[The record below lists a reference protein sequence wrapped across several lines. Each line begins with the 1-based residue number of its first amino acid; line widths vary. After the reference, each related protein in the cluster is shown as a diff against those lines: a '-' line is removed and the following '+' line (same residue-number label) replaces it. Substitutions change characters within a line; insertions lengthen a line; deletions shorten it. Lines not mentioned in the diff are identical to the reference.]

1 MKSIDGLREYV
12 VSMLSNMIRIN
23 SENPPGRE
31 EELASYVA
39 ERLAELGL
47 KAWIDRFQGRANAL
61 GSIRIGDGEKI
72 MLISH
77 LDTVPAGERELWR
90 IPPFSGIVKD
100 GRVYGRGAADAK
112 GCLASMFGCLKILAD
127 EGWPINGEI
136 IFAAVAD
143 EESENRGIRRL
154 VAQGIKADYAVV
166 GEPTNLNVCIAH
178 KGSIFLRASF
188 IGRAAHSSK
197 PERGVNAVYAASEYA
212 LRIEKL
218 SRRFKV
224 KHRLLGRPS
233 LAVTI
238 VRGGVK
244 DNVIPDRCELV
255 INRRTLPNEDLETV
269 VDQLKDLARKV
280 SKERRVKAF
289 VKIDRYLPASE
300 TDKDEEIVKAGLR
313 AVSRVLGKR
322 ARPKGFQATCDM
334 TFLVHRANIP
344 CIILGPGRLEEA
356 HAIDEWVEIDQLV
369 NGSKIYHELIMDLIG
384 SR

>member
-1 MKSIDGLREYV
+1 MGSVGDLQNYIVSI
-12 VSMLSNMIRIN
+12 LSSMIRIN

-31 EELASYVA
+31 DEIASYVA

-61 GSIRIGDGEKI
+61 GSIKVGEGKKI

-77 LDTVPAGERELWR
+77 LDTVPAGEKELWS
-90 IPPFSGIVKD
+90 IPPFSGTVKD

-112 GCLASMFGCLKILAD
+112 GCIASMLGCLKSLAD

-143 EESENRGIRRL
+143 EESENRGVRRL
-154 VAQGIKADYAVV
+154 ISQGIKANCAVV

-188 IGRAAHSSK
+188 IGKAAHSCQ

-218 SRRFKV
+218 SKRFRIEHK
-224 KHRLLGRPS
+224 LLGKPS

-238 VRGGVK
+238 LRGGVK
-244 DNVIPDRCELV
+244 DNVIPDYCELI
-255 INRRTLPNEDLETV
+255 INRRTLPNEDLE
-269 VDQLKDLARKV
+269 
-280 SKERRVKAF
+280 S
-289 VKIDRYLPASE
+289 
-300 TDKDEEIVKAGLR
+300 
-313 AVSRVLGKR
+313 
-322 ARPKGFQATCDM
+322 
-334 TFLVHRANIP
+334 
-344 CIILGPGRLEEA
+344 
-356 HAIDEWVEIDQLV
+356 
-369 NGSKIYHELIMDLIG
+369 
-384 SR
+384 

>member
-39 ERLAELGL
+39 ERLAELGF

-61 GSIRIGDGEKI
+61 GSIRIGDGKKI
-72 MLISH
+72 MLVSH
-77 LDTVPAGERELWR
+77 LDTVPAGERELWG
-90 IPPFSGIVKD
+90 IPPFSGIVRD

-112 GCLASMFGCLKILAD
+112 GCLASMLGCLKILAD

-154 VAQGIKADYAVV
+154 VAQGVKADYAVV

-224 KHRLLGRPS
+224 KHRLLGKPS

-238 VRGGVK
+238 FRGGVK

-269 VDQLKDLARKV
+269 VNQLKDLAMKV

-356 HAIDEWVEIDQLV
+356 HAINEWVEIDQLV

>member
-39 ERLAELGL
+39 ERLAELGF

-61 GSIRIGDGEKI
+61 GSIRIGDGKKI
-72 MLISH
+72 MLVSH
-77 LDTVPAGERELWR
+77 LDTVPAGERELWG
-90 IPPFSGIVKD
+90 IPPFSGIVRD

-112 GCLASMFGCLKILAD
+112 GCLASMLGCLKILAD

-154 VAQGIKADYAVV
+154 VAQGVKADYAVV

-224 KHRLLGRPS
+224 KHRLLGKPS

-238 VRGGVK
+238 FRGGVK

-269 VDQLKDLARKV
+269 VNQLKDLAMKV

-369 NGSKIYHELIMDLIG
+369 NGSKIYYELIMDLIG

>member
-1 MKSIDGLREYV
+1 MKSINHLQDYV
-12 VSMLSNMIRIN
+12 VSMLSSMIRIN

-47 KAWIDRFQGRANAL
+47 KAWIDRFQGRANAI
-61 GSIRIGDGEKI
+61 GSIKIGNGGKI
-72 MLISH
+72 MLVSH
-77 LDTVPAGERELWR
+77 LDTVPAEERDLWK
-90 IPPFSGIVKD
+90 IPPFSGAVKD

-112 GCLASMFGCLKILAD
+112 GCIASMLGCLKALAD
-127 EGWPINGEI
+127 EGWPIHGEI

-154 VAQGIKADYAVV
+154 IAQGIKADCAVV

-178 KGSIFLRASF
+178 RGSIVLRASF
-188 IGRAAHSSK
+188 RGKAAHSSE
-197 PERGVNAVYAASEYA
+197 PERGINAVYAASEYA

-218 SRRFKV
+218 SKRFRIR
-224 KHRLLGRPS
+224 HRLLGRPS
-233 LAVTI
+233 LAVT
-238 VRGGVK
+238 VVKGGVK

-255 INRRTLPNEDLETV
+255 INRRTLPNEDLETIV
-269 VDQLKDLARKV
+269 NRLKDLADRI
-280 SKERRVKAF
+280 SKRRGVKASI
-289 VKIDRYLPASE
+289 KIGRYLPASE
-300 TDKDEEIVKAGLR
+300 TNRDEEIVKAGLR

-322 ARPKGFQATCDM
+322 VRPKGFQATCDM

-356 HAIDEWVEIDQLV
+356 HAIDEWVEIDQLI
-369 NGSKIYHELIMDLIG
+369 NGSKIYRELIMDLIG
-384 SR
+384 SS

>member
-1 MKSIDGLREYV
+1 MGSVGDLQNYIVSI
-12 VSMLSNMIRIN
+12 LSSMIRIN

-31 EELASYVA
+31 DEIASYVA

-61 GSIRIGDGEKI
+61 GSIKVGEGKKI

-77 LDTVPAGERELWR
+77 LDTVPAGEKELWS
-90 IPPFSGIVKD
+90 IPPFSGTVKD

-112 GCLASMFGCLKILAD
+112 GCIASMLGCLKSLAD

-143 EESENRGIRRL
+143 EESENRGVRRL
-154 VAQGIKADYAVV
+154 ISQGIKANCAVV

-178 KGSIFLRASF
+178 KGSIFLRVSF
-188 IGRAAHSSK
+188 IGKAAHSCQ

-218 SRRFKV
+218 SKRFRIEHK
-224 KHRLLGRPS
+224 LLGKPS

-238 VRGGVK
+238 LRGGVK
-244 DNVIPDRCELV
+244 DNVIPDYCELI
-255 INRRTLPNEDLETV
+255 INRRTLPNEDLESIV
-269 VDQLKDLARKV
+269 RRLRDLAKKISEKRRIKV
-280 SKERRVKAF
+280 D
-289 VKIDRYLPASE
+289 VKIDRYILASE
-300 TDKDEEIVKAGLR
+300 TNRDEEIVKAGLR

-322 ARPKGFQATCDM
+322 ARPRGFQAVCDM
-334 TFLVHRANIP
+334 TFLVHKANIP
-344 CIILGPGRLEEA
+344 CIILGPGRLKEA
-356 HAIDEWVEIDQLV
+356 HVIDEWVSIDQLV
-369 NGSKIYHELIMDLIG
+369 NGSRIYHELIMDLIG

>member
-1 MKSIDGLREYV
+1 MKSISNLRDYV

-31 EELASYVA
+31 DEIASYVA

-61 GSIRIGDGEKI
+61 GSIKIGEGRKI

-77 LDTVPAGERELWR
+77 LDTVPAGEKELWR

-112 GCLASMFGCLKILAD
+112 GCIASMLGCLKSLAD
-127 EGWPINGEI
+127 EGWPIDGEI

-143 EESENRGIRRL
+143 EESENRGVRRL
-154 VAQGIKADYAVV
+154 IAQGVKADYAVV

-178 KGSIFLRASF
+178 RGSIFLRASF

-197 PERGVNAVYAASEYA
+197 PEKGVNAVYAASEYA
-212 LRIEKL
+212 LRIERL
-218 SRRFKV
+218 SKRFKI
-224 KHRLLGRPS
+224 KHKLLGKPS

-238 VRGGVK
+238 FRGGVK
-244 DNVIPDRCELV
+244 DNVIPDRCELI
-255 INRRTLPNEDLETV
+255 INRRTLPNEDLETIV
-269 VDQLKDLARKV
+269 NRLRDLAEKV
-280 SKERRVKAF
+280 SEKRRIKAA

-300 TDKDEEIVKAGLR
+300 TDRNEEIVKAGLR
-313 AVSRVLGKR
+313 AVSKVLGKR
-322 ARPKGFQATCDM
+322 ARPRGFQALCDM
-334 TFLVHRANIP
+334 TFLVHKANIP

-356 HAIDEWVEIDQLV
+356 HVVDEWVGIDQLI
-369 NGSKIYHELIMDLIG
+369 NGSKIYRELIMDLIG

>member
-39 ERLAELGL
+39 ERLAELGF

-61 GSIRIGDGEKI
+61 GSIRIGDGKKI
-72 MLISH
+72 MLVSH
-77 LDTVPAGERELWR
+77 LDTVPAGERELWG
-90 IPPFSGIVKD
+90 IPPFSGIVRD

-112 GCLASMFGCLKILAD
+112 GCLASMLGCLKILAD

-154 VAQGIKADYAVV
+154 VAQGVKADYAVV

-224 KHRLLGRPS
+224 KHRLLGKPS

-238 VRGGVK
+238 FRGGVK

-269 VDQLKDLARKV
+269 VNQLKDLAMKV

-356 HAIDEWVEIDQLV
+356 HAINEWIEIDQLV

>member
-61 GSIRIGDGEKI
+61 GSIKIGDGKKI

-77 LDTVPAGERELWR
+77 LDTVPAGERDLWR
-90 IPPFSGIVKD
+90 MPPFSGIVKD

-112 GCLASMFGCLKILAD
+112 GCLASMLGCLKILAD

-154 VAQGIKADYAVV
+154 IAQGVKADHAVV
-166 GEPTNLNVCIAH
+166 GEPTNLDVCIAH
-178 KGSIFLRASF
+178 KGSIFFRASF
-188 IGRAAHSSK
+188 MGRAAHSSK

-212 LRIEKL
+212 LKIEKL

-224 KHRLLGRPS
+224 EHRLLGRPS

-238 VRGGVK
+238 FRGGVK
-244 DNVIPDRCELV
+244 DNVIPDRCDLV

-269 VDQLKDLARKV
+269 VNRLKDLAAKISKKRGVKV
-280 SKERRVKAF
+280 F

-300 TDKDEEIVKAGLR
+300 TDKDEEVVKAGLR

-334 TFLVHRANIP
+334 TFLVHRAKIP

>member
-1 MKSIDGLREYV
+1 MKSINHLRDYV

-47 KAWIDRFQGRANAL
+47 KAWIDRFQGRANAI
-61 GSIRIGDGEKI
+61 GSIKIGNGGKI
-72 MLISH
+72 MLVSH
-77 LDTVPAGERELWR
+77 LDTVPAEERDLWK
-90 IPPFSGIVKD
+90 IPPFSGAVKD
-100 GRVYGRGAADAK
+100 GKVYGRGAADAK
-112 GCLASMFGCLKILAD
+112 GCIASMLGCLKALAD
-127 EGWPINGEI
+127 EGWPIHGEI

-154 VAQGIKADYAVV
+154 VAQGVKADCAVV

-178 KGSIFLRASF
+178 RGSIVLRASF
-188 IGRAAHSSK
+188 RGKAAHSSE
-197 PERGVNAVYAASEYA
+197 PERGINAVYAASEYA

-218 SRRFKV
+218 SKRFRIR
-224 KHRLLGRPS
+224 HRLLGRPS
-233 LAVTI
+233 LAVT
-238 VRGGVK
+238 VVKGGVK

-255 INRRTLPNEDLETV
+255 INRRTLPNEDLETIV
-269 VDQLKDLARKV
+269 NRLKDLADRI
-280 SKERRVKAF
+280 SKRRRVKASI
-289 VKIDRYLPASE
+289 KIGRYLPASE
-300 TDKDEEIVKAGLR
+300 TDRDEEIVKAGLR

-356 HAIDEWVEIDQLV
+356 HAIDEWVEIDQLI
-369 NGSKIYHELIMDLIG
+369 NGSKIYRELIMDLIG
-384 SR
+384 SS

>member
-1 MKSIDGLREYV
+1 MKSINHLRDYV

-47 KAWIDRFQGRANAL
+47 KAWIDRFQGRANAI
-61 GSIRIGDGEKI
+61 GSIKIGNGGKI
-72 MLISH
+72 MLVSH
-77 LDTVPAGERELWR
+77 LDTVPAEERDLWK
-90 IPPFSGIVKD
+90 IPPFSGAVKD
-100 GRVYGRGAADAK
+100 GKVYGRGAADAK
-112 GCLASMFGCLKILAD
+112 GCIASMLGCLKALAD
-127 EGWPINGEI
+127 EGWPIHGEI

-154 VAQGIKADYAVV
+154 VAQGVKADYAVV

-178 KGSIFLRASF
+178 KGSIVLRASF
-188 IGRAAHSSK
+188 RGKAAHSSK
-197 PERGVNAVYAASEYA
+197 PERGINAIYAASEYA

-218 SRRFKV
+218 SKRFRIR
-224 KHRLLGRPS
+224 HGLLGRPS
-233 LAVTI
+233 LAVT
-238 VRGGVK
+238 VVKGGVK

-255 INRRTLPNEDLETV
+255 INRRTLPNENLETIV
-269 VDQLKDLARKV
+269 NRLKDLADKI
-280 SKERRVKAF
+280 SKKRRVKASI
-289 VKIDRYLPASE
+289 KIGRYLPASE
-300 TDKDEEIVKAGLR
+300 TDRDEEIVKAGLR

-356 HAIDEWVEIDQLV
+356 HAIDEWVEIDQLI
-369 NGSKIYHELIMDLIG
+369 NGSQIYRELIMDLIG
-384 SR
+384 SS

>member
-1 MKSIDGLREYV
+1 MGSVGDLQNYIVSI
-12 VSMLSNMIRIN
+12 LSSMIRIN

-31 EELASYVA
+31 DEIASYVA

-61 GSIRIGDGEKI
+61 GSIKVGEGKKI

-77 LDTVPAGERELWR
+77 LDTVPAGEKELWS
-90 IPPFSGIVKD
+90 IPPFSGTVKD

-112 GCLASMFGCLKILAD
+112 GCIASMLGCLKSLAD

-143 EESENRGIRRL
+143 EESENRGVRRL
-154 VAQGIKADYAVV
+154 ISQGIKANCAVV

-178 KGSIFLRASF
+178 KGSIFLRVSF
-188 IGRAAHSSK
+188 IGKAAHSCQ

-218 SRRFKV
+218 SKRFRIEHK
-224 KHRLLGRPS
+224 LLGKPS

-238 VRGGVK
+238 LRGGVK
-244 DNVIPDRCELV
+244 DNVIPDYCELI
-255 INRRTLPNEDLETV
+255 INRRTLPNEDLESIV
-269 VDQLKDLARKV
+269 RRLRDLAKKISEKRRIKV
-280 SKERRVKAF
+280 D
-289 VKIDRYLPASE
+289 VKIDRYILASE
-300 TDKDEEIVKAGLR
+300 TNRDEEIVKAGLR

-322 ARPKGFQATCDM
+322 ARPRGFQAVCDM
-334 TFLVHRANIP
+334 TFLVHKANIP
-344 CIILGPGRLEEA
+344 CIILGPGRLKEA
-356 HAIDEWVEIDQLV
+356 HVIDEWVSIDQLI
-369 NGSKIYHELIMDLIG
+369 NGSRIYHELIMDLLG

>member
-39 ERLAELGL
+39 ERLAELGF

-61 GSIRIGDGEKI
+61 GSIRIGDGKKI
-72 MLISH
+72 MLVSH
-77 LDTVPAGERELWR
+77 LDTVPAGERELWG
-90 IPPFSGIVKD
+90 IPPFSGIVRD

-112 GCLASMFGCLKILAD
+112 GCLASMLGCLKILAD

-154 VAQGIKADYAVV
+154 VAQGVKADYAVV

-224 KHRLLGRPS
+224 KHRLLGKPS

-238 VRGGVK
+238 FRGGVK

-269 VDQLKDLARKV
+269 VNQLKDLAMKV

-356 HAIDEWVEIDQLV
+356 HAINEWVEIDQLV
-369 NGSKIYHELIMDLIG
+369 NGSKIYYELIMDLIG

>member
-1 MKSIDGLREYV
+1 MKSINHLRDYV

-47 KAWIDRFQGRANAL
+47 KAWIDRFQGRANAI
-61 GSIRIGDGEKI
+61 GSIKIGNGGKI
-72 MLISH
+72 MLVSH
-77 LDTVPAGERELWR
+77 LDTVPAEERDLWK
-90 IPPFSGIVKD
+90 IPPFSGAVKD
-100 GRVYGRGAADAK
+100 GKVYGRGAADAK
-112 GCLASMFGCLKILAD
+112 GCIASMLGCLKALAD
-127 EGWPINGEI
+127 EGWPIHGEI

-154 VAQGIKADYAVV
+154 VAQGVKADYAVV

-178 KGSIFLRASF
+178 KGSIVLRANF
-188 IGRAAHSSK
+188 RGKAAHSSK
-197 PERGVNAVYAASEYA
+197 PEKGINAVYAASEYA

-218 SRRFKV
+218 SKRFRIR
-224 KHRLLGRPS
+224 HGLLGRPS
-233 LAVTI
+233 LAVT
-238 VRGGVK
+238 VVMGGVK

-255 INRRTLPNEDLETV
+255 INRRTLPNENLEKIV
-269 VDQLKDLARKV
+269 NRLKDLADKI
-280 SKERRVKAF
+280 SKRRRVKASI
-289 VKIDRYLPASE
+289 KIDRYLPASE
-300 TDKDEEIVKAGLR
+300 TDRDEEIVKAGLR

-356 HAIDEWVEIDQLV
+356 HVIDEWVEIDQLI
-369 NGSKIYHELIMDLIG
+369 NGSKIYRELIMELIG
-384 SR
+384 SG

>member
-1 MKSIDGLREYV
+1 MKSINHLRDYV

-47 KAWIDRFQGRANAL
+47 KAWIDRFQARANAI
-61 GSIRIGDGEKI
+61 GSIKIGNGGKI
-72 MLISH
+72 MLVSH
-77 LDTVPAGERELWR
+77 LDTVPAEERDLWK
-90 IPPFSGIVKD
+90 IPPFSGAVKD
-100 GRVYGRGAADAK
+100 GKVYGRGAADAK
-112 GCLASMFGCLKILAD
+112 GCIASMLGCLKALAD
-127 EGWPINGEI
+127 EGWPIHGEI

-154 VAQGIKADYAVV
+154 VAQGVKADYAVV

-178 KGSIFLRASF
+178 RGSIVLRASF
-188 IGRAAHSSK
+188 TGKAAHSSE
-197 PERGVNAVYAASEYA
+197 PERGINAVYAASEYA

-218 SRRFKV
+218 SKRFRIR
-224 KHRLLGRPS
+224 HRLLGRPS
-233 LAVTI
+233 LAVT
-238 VRGGVK
+238 VVKGGVK

-255 INRRTLPNEDLETV
+255 INRRTLPNEDLETIV
-269 VDQLKDLARKV
+269 NRLKDLADRI
-280 SKERRVKAF
+280 SKRRGVKASI
-289 VKIDRYLPASE
+289 KIGRYLPASE
-300 TDKDEEIVKAGLR
+300 TNRDEEIVKAGLR

-356 HAIDEWVEIDQLV
+356 HAIDEWVEIDQLI
-369 NGSKIYHELIMDLIG
+369 NGSKIYRELIMDLIG
-384 SR
+384 SS

>member
-1 MKSIDGLREYV
+1 MKSIDGLREFV

-143 EESENRGIRRL
+143 EESENRGVRRL

-224 KHRLLGRPS
+224 KHRLLGKPS

-244 DNVIPDRCELV
+244 DNVIPDHCELV
-255 INRRTLPNEDLETV
+255 INRRTLPNEDLETI
-269 VDQLKDLARKV
+269 VDQLKDLAMKV
-280 SKERRVKAF
+280 SKERRVKGF

-313 AVSRVLGKR
+313 AVSTVLGKR